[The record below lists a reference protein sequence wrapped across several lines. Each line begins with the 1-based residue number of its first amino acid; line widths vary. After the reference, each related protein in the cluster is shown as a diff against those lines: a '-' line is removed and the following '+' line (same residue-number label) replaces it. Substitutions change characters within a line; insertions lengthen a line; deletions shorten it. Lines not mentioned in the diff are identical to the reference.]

1 MDLNFKDKKVFCSF
15 NDFSNTEFIKFINK
29 LSEKNDVTI
38 YTKNKFINNFFNKNI
53 KIIISKIKIPFLYK
67 LLRFF
72 SKNKTSSLNRYYNIE
87 NIFLKNNIFV
97 KILFLIKLILNFFNL
112 PISKDILRHYFYK
125 DKANNLNFDILFT
138 DFRFNEIYSN
148 HEIIYFAKK
157 NNKPI
162 VSFLFSWDN
171 VYSSDINLHAN
182 FYIVGSKKLRLIIS
196 KRHKISLPKIRISK
210 SFQFLSLSKKSTY
223 RNISYKYILFV
234 CCLDENSRAAKEEFK
249 IINFIGNY
257 LKKNGSNIKV
267 LVRPYPFFE
276 KKINLNKKFLYSNI
290 VVKDYG
296 KKIIRRKTKDK
307 FEYMRF
313 EKSTDNK
320 YELIHNSIAVINFF
334 TTLGIESIFLKKF
347 TLFLNIKINKSS
359 YIQYFSS
366 HFFKVK
372 YLDHYK
378 ILNGKSFYVNSINEL
393 SKKLDLIIK
402 NDVNL
407 KLPTKDYEYF
417 KNIFLK

>member
-1 MDLNFKDKKVFCSF
+1 MNLNFKGKKVFCSF
-15 NDFSNTEFIKFINK
+15 NDFSNVEFINFINK
-29 LSEKNDVTI
+29 LSETNDVTI
-38 YTKNKFINNFFNKNI
+38 YTKNKFKNNFFNKNI

-67 LLRFF
+67 LLHFF
-72 SKNKTSSLNRYYNIE
+72 SKNKTSSLNSYYNIE
-87 NIFLKNNIFV
+87 NIFLKNNFFV
-97 KILFLIKLILNFFNL
+97 KILFLIRLILNFFNL
-112 PISKDILRHYFYK
+112 PISKDILRDYFYK
-125 DKANNLNFDILFT
+125 DKANILNFDILLT

-162 VSFLFSWDN
+162 VSILFSWDN

-182 FYIVGSKKLRLIIS
+182 FYIVGSKKLRIIVS
-196 KRHKISLPKIRISK
+196 KRNKISLSKIRISK
-210 SFQFLSLSKKSTY
+210 SFQFLSLSKKPINK
-223 RNISYKYILFV
+223 NISFKYILFA
-234 CCLDENSRAAKEEFK
+234 CCVEENSQIAKEEFE

-257 LKKNGSNIKV
+257 LEKSGSNIKV

-276 KKINLNKKFLYSNI
+276 KKINLSKKFLYSNI

-296 KKIIRRKTKDK
+296 KKIIRRKIKDK

-334 TTLGIESIFLKKF
+334 TTLGIESVFLKKF
-347 TLFLNIKINKSS
+347 TLFLNIKSNKSN
-359 YIQYFSS
+359 YIQYLNS

-372 YLDHYK
+372 YLNHYK
-378 ILNGKSFYVNSINEL
+378 ILNGKSFYVNSIYEL

>member
-1 MDLNFKDKKVFCSF
+1 MNLDFKGKKVFCSF
-15 NDFSNTEFIKFINK
+15 NDFSNIEFINFLNK
-29 LSEKNDVTI
+29 LSETNDVTI
-38 YTKNKFINNFFNKNI
+38 YTKNKFINNLFNKNI
-53 KIIISKIKIPFLYK
+53 EMIISKIKIPFLYK
-67 LLRFF
+67 LLHFF
-72 SKNKTSSLNRYYNIE
+72 SKNKNSSLNKYYSIE

-97 KILFLIKLILNFFNL
+97 KILFLIRLILNFFNL
-112 PISKDILRHYFYK
+112 PISKDILRDHFYK
-125 DKANNLNFDILFT
+125 DKVSSINFDILLT

-162 VSFLFSWDN
+162 VSILFSWDN
-171 VYSSDINLHAN
+171 AYSSDINLHAD
-182 FYIVGSKKLRLIIS
+182 FYIVGSKKLRSIIS
-196 KRHKISLPKIRISK
+196 KSHKISLTKIKITR
-210 SFQFLSLSKKSTY
+210 SFQFLGLSKKHIY
-223 RNISYKYILFV
+223 RNISYKYILFA
-234 CCLDENSRAAKEEFK
+234 CCVEENTKIAKEEFE

-257 LKKNGSNIKV
+257 LKESGSNIKV

-276 KKINLNKKFLYSNI
+276 KKINLSKEFLYSNI

-347 TLFLNIKINKSS
+347 TLFLNIKRNKSN
-359 YIQYFSS
+359 YIQYLSS

-378 ILNGKSFYVNSINEL
+378 ILNGKSFYINSIDKL

-402 NDVNL
+402 NEVNL
-407 KLPTKDYEYF
+407 KLPIRDYKYF
-417 KNIFLK
+417 KNIFIK